1 MTRTSK
7 HDFGC
12 CHHPHCWLSNTEGSW
27 FPVSLRIPNG
37 KALWTVN
44 TGPLVVH
51 KKRGNITN
59 GNQHGQNRNS
69 KIFQCFHFFARISPT
84 PNGKIDLQWP
94 TGPLS
99 NADIW
104 IIRPFSMKSVKFDL
118 DKTITLGE
126 QKIQSVPKLNH
137 FTLAPSCTGIRNG
150 DGK

>member
-7 HDFGC
+7 LDSGC
-12 CHHPHCWLSNTEGSW
+12 FHHPHCWLWTTEGSW

-37 KALWTVN
+37 QALWTVN

-84 PNGKIDLQWP
+84 PMEKLISSGRQGPFRMRTFESFGRFQWSQWSSILTKP
-94 TGPLS
+94 S
-99 NADIW
+99 H
-104 IIRPFSMKSVKFDL
+104 
-118 DKTITLGE
+118 LGN
-126 QKIQSVPKLNH
+126 QKNQSVPKLNH
-137 FTLAPSCTGIRNG
+137 FTLAPSCTGIRND
-150 DGK
+150 DGT

>member
-1 MTRTSK
+1 MARTSK

-12 CHHPHCWLSNTEGSW
+12 CHHPHCWQPLKVPGFRCQNSQWKG
-27 FPVSLRIPNG
+27 
-37 KALWTVN
+37 TVN
-44 TGPLVVH
+44 CEHWPTGSSQETREYHQWKSAWTKSKFQNLPMFPFFR
-51 KKRGNITN
+51 KNITN
-59 GNQHGQNRNS
+59 
-69 KIFQCFHFFARISPT
+69 T
-84 PNGKIDLQWP
+84 NGKIDLQWP

-126 QKIQSVPKLNH
+126 PKIQSVPKLNH